1 MALALFFLLIFAI
14 LGVSIW
20 NGRIH
25 YRCYQTE
32 EPDFANGGLWQL
44 APGDDRICSASRAC
58 PTGTFCRSR
67 FVVFNETNRELWD
80 PPSIPGNAHLEA
92 SSRKVKINMK
102 PRTYD
107 SDIYNLNYGLTNFD
121 NIFNALLT
129 IFQCITMEGWTK
141 IMNIY
146 EDAANR
152 TFVVFYY
159 ISCVVICS
167 FFLLNLTIA
176 VMLMKYEELDK
187 TSKNSEH
194 DV

>member
-1 MALALFFLLIFAI
+1 
-14 LGVSIW
+14 
-20 NGRIH
+20 
-25 YRCYQTE
+25 
-32 EPDFANGGLWQL
+32 
-44 APGDDRICSASRAC
+44 
-58 PTGTFCRSR
+58 
-67 FVVFNETNRELWD
+67 
-80 PPSIPGNAHLEA
+80 
-92 SSRKVKINMK
+92 MK